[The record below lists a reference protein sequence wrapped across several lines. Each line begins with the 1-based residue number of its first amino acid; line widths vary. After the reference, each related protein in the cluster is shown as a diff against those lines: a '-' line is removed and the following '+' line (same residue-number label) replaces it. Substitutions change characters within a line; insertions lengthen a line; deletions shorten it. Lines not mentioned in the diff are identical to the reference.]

1 MSHMGLWGEVGKA
14 ALEEGEHYL
23 QGGRRCL
30 CCCDTEVSAAVWS
43 TVCLSHHIPRMPV
56 MDRSFLP

>member
-1 MSHMGLWGEVGKA
+1 MGEVIVGEAACNLKA

-30 CCCDTEVSAAVWS
+30 CCCDTEVFAAVWS
-43 TVCLSHHIPRMPV
+43 IVCLSHHVP
-56 MDRSFLP
+56 